1 MKNKKL
7 PVGMNDYGM
16 ICSFT
21 MKKVNFSE
29 FFQIIDNSDS
39 LVIFFP
45 RNNEYNLSFL
55 L

>member
-1 MKNKKL
+1 
-7 PVGMNDYGM
+7 MNDYGM
-16 ICSFT
+16 ICSFDE
-21 MKKVNFSE
+21 KRAVNFSE